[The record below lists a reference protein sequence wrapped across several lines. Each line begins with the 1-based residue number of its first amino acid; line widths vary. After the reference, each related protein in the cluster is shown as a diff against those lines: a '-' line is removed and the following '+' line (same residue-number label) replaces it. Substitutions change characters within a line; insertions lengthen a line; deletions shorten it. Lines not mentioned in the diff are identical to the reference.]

1 MLIATLLRFTGPPG
15 SKNRSAAVALPSG
28 EVCVILLSRRGDRIR
43 KAIIGRFGRS
53 LYREVSNTKTTVMAL
68 SLRERFPHSFLPP
81 GFVDFNF
88 GAFANAVLH
97 CRSCAEV
104 KTLFRRSS
112 SSDGEWPP
120 LPWTVPGW
128 IAPTD

>member
-68 SLRERFPHSFLPP
+68 SLRERFPHSFFAARLRRFQFRCLRQCGVALPIM
-81 GFVDFNF
+81 
-88 GAFANAVLH
+88 
-97 CRSCAEV
+97 
-104 KTLFRRSS
+104 RRGQDIVSPI
-112 SSDGEWPP
+112 E
-120 LPWTVPGW
+120 LV
-128 IAPTD
+128 